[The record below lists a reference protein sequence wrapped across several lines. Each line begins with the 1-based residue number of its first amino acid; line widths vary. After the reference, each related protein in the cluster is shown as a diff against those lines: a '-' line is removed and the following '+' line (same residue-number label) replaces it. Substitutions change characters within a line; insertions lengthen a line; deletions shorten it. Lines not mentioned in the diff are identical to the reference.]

1 MSLLI
6 RTANFRHTSPMRR
19 NWFISNAKFISGL
32 VIGLVLA
39 GGTAYSANLF
49 NTPETGYLLCI
60 NKKTKAVTYPA
71 TQKCPTGTNRLV
83 LGAKGAQG
91 EIGITGEQGLQGI
104 QGLQGMQGKDGKDG
118 INGLPGSPGGSGA
131 PGANGQPGLFKVYD
145 RNGDLVG
152 SLLGSS
158 SGGTSL
164 DVLTP
169 GGFLKQYDVNGT
181 ASRSGMDVWFLDSN
195 CTGTAYVE
203 TRNLYRSLGD
213 GNIDFNQRMYSS
225 TNPIIFLK
233 GLPTFEQSNNFSVDK
248 VFVPVAESR
257 TATTIYTPTDYFSG
271 SANTLGCFAYPASD
285 PGGRFGVITNFDVTE
300 LQPFTGDL
308 RIRFAGPLVIR

>member
-1 MSLLI
+1 
-6 RTANFRHTSPMRR
+6 MRR
-19 NWFISNAKFISGL
+19 NWFTSNAKFISGL

-49 NTPETGYLLCI
+49 NTPEAGYLLCI
-60 NKKTKAVTYPA
+60 DKKTKVVTYPA

-83 LGAKGAQG
+83 LGAKGAKG
-91 EIGITGEQGLQGI
+91 EIGLTGEQGLQGI
-104 QGLQGMQGKDGKDG
+104 QGIQGLPGLPGKDGKDG

-131 PGANGQPGLFKVYD
+131 PGANGQPGFFKVYD

-158 SGGTSL
+158 TAGTFL

-169 GGFLKQYDVNGT
+169 GGFAKLYNRNGVMQD
-181 ASRSGMDVWFLDSN
+181 SDMDVWFLDSN
-195 CTGTAYVE
+195 CTGTAYVG
-203 TRNLYRSLGD
+203 TRYLYAYMED
-213 GNIDFNQRMYSS
+213 GTIDFNQRVFSAS
-225 TNPIIFLK
+225 NPITFLK
-233 GLPTFEQSNNFSVDK
+233 GLPTYNLSNNFSVDK
-248 VFVPVAESR
+248 LFVPVAESR

-285 PGGRFGVITNFDVTE
+285 PGGRFGVITNYDVTE
-300 LQPFTGDL
+300 LQPFTGNL
-308 RIRFAGPLVIR
+308 RTRFTGPLVIR